1 MARLTSSQWLSLR
14 AQWETSPNSGLA
26 WLTCAGGGPWPVSTE
41 AIRKRRLAEGW
52 AKLPI
57 TLNSVHAVHQAAHHP
72 AAEHPTGGAGGEVG
86 CWHEIPRRGAPP
98 TSSEHPTSA
107 IPDNVEQ
114 SEADVRDKLLKR
126 HREEWRLARKLVYDA
141 AQEAVRAS
149 GLEKARF
156 AKILA
161 ETLRIVQRA
170 EREVYGLDAELIPW
184 DSLSIEQL
192 KALAA
197 GKWPR

>member
-1 MARLTSSQWLSLR
+1 MARLTSAQWLSLR
-14 AQWETSPNSGLA
+14 AQWESSPNSGLA

-52 AKLPI
+52 TKIPT
-57 TLNSVHAVHQAAHHP
+57 TLSSVRTEHHAAHHP
-72 AAEHPTGGAGGEVG
+72 AAERPSAGGGSEVG
-86 CWHEIPRRGAPP
+86 CWHEIPHRGAPAGP
-98 TSSEHPTSA
+98 EHPTSA

-141 AQEAVRAS
+141 AQEAARAS
-149 GLEKARF
+149 GLAKARF

-170 EREVYGLDAELIPW
+170 EREAYGLDTELLSW
-184 DSLSIEQL
+184 DTLSVEQL
-192 KALAA
+192 KALAS

>member
-1 MARLTSSQWLSLR
+1 MPRLTSVQWLSLR
-14 AQWETSPNSGLA
+14 AHWESSPNSGLA
-26 WLTCAGGGPWPVSTE
+26 WLTCASGGPWPVSTE

-52 AKLPI
+52 TKLPI
-57 TLNSVHAVHQAAHHP
+57 TLNSVHTAHLAADRP
-72 AAEHPTGGAGGEVG
+72 AAEPPTAGASDEVG
-86 CWHEIPRRGAPP
+86 CWHDSPRRGAPTGP
-98 TSSEHPTSA
+98 EHPTSA
-107 IPDNVEQ
+107 ISDNIEQ
-114 SEADVRDKLLKR
+114 SEADVRDKLLRR